1 MNGIACSGALA
12 ALSSAASQCFAGAGL
27 ALVSAAM
34 EPELRSLPVLLPQGF
49 VDLAYV
55 QWGPAGGRTVVCAHG
70 LTRNARDFDVLARA
84 LAARGM
90 RVVAVDFPG
99 RGRSAW
105 LAGPAQYA
113 FPVYLGAMAAL
124 IARLDVAELDW
135 VGTSMGGL
143 AGMMLAAQGRTPLA
157 RLVVNDV
164 GPFIPK
170 ASLERIG
177 SYVGA
182 TPRFASLDEVEAHL
196 RRVAAPFG
204 RLTDAQWRHL
214 AEHSAVR
221 DGGTWRLHHDPA
233 IGEAFKA
240 TPPADIDLWA
250 VWDAIAQPVLVVR
263 GADSDLL
270 LPETAAEMTRRGPRH
285 VELVEFEGCGHA
297 PALMAEEQ
305 VEAILRFLA

>member
-1 MNGIACSGALA
+1 
-12 ALSSAASQCFAGAGL
+12 
-27 ALVSAAM
+27 M
-34 EPELRSLPVLLPQGF
+34 EPELRTLPILLPQGF
-49 VDLAYV
+49 VDLAYA
-55 QWGPAGGRTVVCAHG
+55 QWGPRDGRVVVCAHG

-84 LAARGM
+84 LAGVGR

-99 RGRSAW
+99 RGRSSW
-105 LAGPAQYA
+105 LAGPAQYG

-124 IARLDVAELDW
+124 LARLDADAVDW
-135 VGTSMGGL
+135 IGTSMGGL
-143 AGMMLAAQGRTPLA
+143 AGMMLAAQPRTPLS

-177 SYVGA
+177 SYVGES
-182 TPRFASLDEVEAHL
+182 PRFASLDAAEAHL

-204 RLTDAQWRHL
+204 RLSDAQWRHL

-221 DGGTWRLHHDPA
+221 EGDAWRLHHDPA
-233 IGEAFKA
+233 IGEAFRA

-250 VWDAIAQPVLVVR
+250 VWDAIALPVLVVR
-263 GADSDLL
+263 GAESDLL
-270 LPETAAEMTRRGPRH
+270 LRDTAAEMTRRGPRR
-285 VELVEFEGCGHA
+285 VELVEFAGCGHA
-297 PALMAEEQ
+297 PALMAEDQ